1 MIRRTAFAL
10 AVLLAAAPALALAQ
24 DAKDR
29 TIVPGQRVGAVTA
42 KSTPADLRKV
52 YGTNIR
58 IGWFNTGEGRFY
70 GAELF
75 ADKPDYVRVY
85 FDEKTRRKI
94 ESAEIIAEGSPWRT
108 ADGIGVGSPLT
119 VVERANGGPVTI
131 GVYEGE
137 GGGYRIVSTLGGKLP
152 KGLMLHFFGDVPEA
166 HAKRFGA
173 EAGVRSDDPA
183 ARAAKFAV
191 YRVFVSLDG
200 R

>member
-1 MIRRTAFAL
+1 MIRRAATVAL
-10 AVLLAAAPALALAQ
+10 AALFLAAPALAQ

-29 TIVPGQRVGAVTA
+29 TIVPGQRLGAVTA
-42 KSTPADLRKV
+42 KTTPAELRKV
-52 YGTNIR
+52 YGANAR

-75 ADKPDYVRVY
+75 ANRPDYVRLY

-94 ESAEIIAEGSPWRT
+94 ESAEILADNSPWRT
-108 ADGIGVGSPLT
+108 ADGVGVGSPLAA
-119 VVERANGGPVTI
+119 VERANGGPVTI

-152 KGLMLHFFGDVPEA
+152 KGLILHFFGEVPEA
-166 HAKRFGA
+166 HAKRYGA